1 MKICCKT
8 LVLAIV
14 AFLTLTLSAQTS
26 SSSGDQRG
34 KYEATKMVRA
44 TALLSHTLDSDKDH
58 PNSTFEARLKRTVT
72 LSDGTVLPSNTVL
85 IGKVTT
91 DDMDVKG
98 MSKLAIC
105 FDQARLKDGKVL
117 PIKATIVDIMTPGSV
132 PDDDHAPNSW
142 TDNTLVVDQISVIS
156 GVDLHSN
163 IASNNSGVF
172 VSTKKHDVKL
182 PSGSQFQL
190 AIGPALNG

>member
-8 LVLAIV
+8 LVLAV
-14 AFLTLTLSAQTS
+14 ASFLPITLFAQSSNLS
-26 SSSGDQRG
+26 G

-44 TALLSHTLDSDKDH
+44 TVLLSHTLDADKDH
-58 PNSTFEARLKRTVT
+58 PNSTFEVRLKRKVT

-85 IGKVTT
+85 IGKVAT
-91 DDMDVKG
+91 DDMNVKG

-117 PIKATIVDIMTPGSV
+117 PIKATIVDITTPGSI
-132 PDDDHAPNSW
+132 PGDDHEPNSW
-142 TDNTLVVDQISVIS
+142 TDKTLVVDQISVIS

-182 PSGSQFQL
+182 PSGSQLQL
-190 AIGPALNG
+190 AIGPSSNG